1 MYSTKSNSGTS
12 TSSRALSNL
21 QESYT
26 AESRFK
32 INFNIIYDQIYKNR
46 NMQQGMNTNLAEV
59 NLDTSEKLK

>member
-32 INFNIIYDQIYKNR
+32 INYNIIYDQINKNH

-59 NLDTSEKLK
+59 NSDKPEKLN